1 MNGVLAISN
10 HIKGLL
16 LELGNCSEVDP
27 AYRALAEAGRIFL
40 EEITRVL
47 DKYFISADADK
58 LNRGIIMAG
67 MDFTLRWESWINN
80 LHASQ
85 LKHPATKTFHQFLLR
100 FAKGALKSHRCWRI
114 DLNK

>member
-1 MNGVLAISN
+1 MSRVLAISN

-16 LELGNCSEVDP
+16 ADLGDCPELGTVYNP
-27 AYRALAEAGRIFL
+27 LAYAGKVFL
-40 EEITRVL
+40 EETARVL
-47 DKYFISADADK
+47 DEYFITADIDK
-58 LNRGIIMAG
+58 LNRGIILAG
-67 MDFTLRWESWINN
+67 MDFTLRWESWING

-114 DLNK
+114 DLQK